1 MGGGRYGGTG
11 FSMTIRFCFGLLNRE
26 SLQVTREQHTA
37 DFIAE
42 TVTLLVGP
50 HSGNGELVSMVTLR
64 GGLWADSPPALATV

>member
-1 MGGGRYGGTG
+1 MGALEDS
-11 FSMTIRFCFGLLNRE
+11 FSASVYLTLNRYK
-26 SLQVTREQHTA
+26 VTRERHTA

-42 TVTLLVGP
+42 TVTLSVGY